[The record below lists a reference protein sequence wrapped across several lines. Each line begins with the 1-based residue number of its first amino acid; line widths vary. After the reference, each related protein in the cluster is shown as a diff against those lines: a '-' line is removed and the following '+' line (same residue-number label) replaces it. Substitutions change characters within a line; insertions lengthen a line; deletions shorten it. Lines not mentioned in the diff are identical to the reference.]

1 MSWAPKQLTHTQRVT
16 RLYRR
21 SLKDLLSWA
30 IDRPLWREK
39 ALELRDRFDAN
50 KAIKDPRV
58 ALKVLEEGEAEYQK
72 YRHPQPY
79 IHPTAP
85 GGSKF
90 ERNIPPPP
98 HILEMLP
105 EEEQWYK
112 EMTDWAN
119 GKD

>member
-79 IHPTAP
+79 IRMCNFCMVTVLVAIFCCMHFQTALQEWDIA
-85 GGSKF
+85 S
-90 ERNIPPPP
+90 EHR
-98 HILEMLP
+98 
-105 EEEQWYK
+105 
-112 EMTDWAN
+112 T
-119 GKD
+119 

>member
-1 MSWAPKQLTHTQRVT
+1 MSWAPKDLTHVQRVT

-21 SLKDLLSWA
+21 SLKHLLSWA

-39 ALELRDRFDAN
+39 ALELRARFDA
-50 KAIKDPRV
+50 AKDVQDRV
-58 ALKVLEEGEAEYQK
+58 RALKLLEDGEQEFMK

-79 IHPTAP
+79 IHPLAP

-90 ERNIPPPP
+90 ERYVKLPP
-98 HILEMLP
+98 HVLAMLP